1 MDAATIIAEAAK
13 TPNLASTEYQTGRVL
28 VPSSSPVIDKTTAD
42 TETESQSQ
50 DADDDVESAVGPP
63 GRDDE
68 SDLIEPEPTQPLA
81 DRPSRST
88 DPVPR
93 GHQRSTSRTV
103 LNPASVSDP
112 PSRRSDRLANRRS
125 VSNSGDTLFPLTQVR
140 SRMTSALEKSVQ
152 SAKEENC
159 VILDGAKEAREKRK
173 PVGKSNKPVRSTA
186 QQSGDSGDDTSPSVA
201 REDGSPI
208 SHVKLTNLPP
218 SEQKKSNTT
227 PSVIDEPRKIC
238 QGPLGKLSQSTSSAE
253 RKTPVL
259 TGRVLV
265 PSQRKKGNTEPLFI
279 PGSSQVPRHP
289 SPSPSGSENESEAT
303 TSLLPRKTP
312 TESTPHNSSQF
323 RRLTDLT
330 SNDILFSKSKAALRQ
345 SKNAPSVKVQPR
357 FDASDDGEDDDESSS
372 SSDDR
377 VPSSHIPRERRA
389 GASMRRKGHG
399 LSSLGDK

>member
-1 MDAATIIAEAAK
+1 MDAATINAEAAK

-42 TETESQSQ
+42 TETESQLQ

-68 SDLIEPEPTQPLA
+68 SDPIEPEPTQPLA

-88 DPVPR
+88 DPVPG
-93 GHQRSTSRTV
+93 GHQKPTSRTV
-103 LNPASVSDP
+103 LNPPSVSDP

-125 VSNSGDTLFPLTQVR
+125 VSNSGDTFVPLTQVR

-152 SAKEENC
+152 SAKEENS
-159 VILDGAKEAREKRK
+159 VILNGAKETREKRK

-208 SHVKLTNLPP
+208 SHVKWTNPPP
-218 SEQKKSNTT
+218 SEQKISNTS
-227 PSVIDEPRKIC
+227 SVIDEPRKNS

-253 RKTPVL
+253 KKTPVL

-265 PSQRKKGNTEPLFI
+265 PSQRKKGNTQPLFI

-345 SKNAPSVKVQPR
+345 SKNTPSVKVQPR
-357 FDASDDGEDDDESSS
+357 FDASEDDDESSS

-389 GASMRRKGHG
+389 GASMRRKGRG